1 MVVYMFYFYEYAI
14 DTILNDYQ
22 KFVNTENKF
31 SRERKFNFKDTVSF
45 FLFNKIH
52 GKNYEKFLKLT
63 ALNN

>member
-1 MVVYMFYFYEYAI
+1 MFYFYEYAI

-31 SRERKFNFKDTVSF
+31 SRERKFNFKDIVSF